1 MYCTGNKT
9 DASNMVFQL
18 PYVVEVYNY
27 VKGIRTHPIRVQAND
42 RTVMVSNASFL
53 NILNKVIS
61 ITFLFYNIDD

>member
-1 MYCTGNKT
+1 MLKTSFYIRSFSFTLIELISTYYTGNKT

-42 RTVMVSNASFL
+42 RTVMVSA
-53 NILNKVIS
+53 IH
-61 ITFLFYNIDD
+61 